1 MSGSIRWG
9 DMVAEGLIHGHPA
22 LVYRDRGRSVGD
34 VLIESRRWATR
45 PFIFHGDRVVTF
57 GEHERSV
64 ANVAGRLRRAG
75 IKRGDRVGIYAAN
88 SPEWVATFFGVL
100 QAGAIAVPCNSWWSA
115 EELAFACSTA
125 RPGVIV
131 ADAKRSERVP
141 ADVRQIKFAELTT
154 SDTSSGHD
162 WAAGH
167 EGAVL
172 DEDAPAVIL
181 FTAGTTSFP
190 KGAVL
195 SHRALLANLQTLLIV
210 ANKLPHQI
218 PDDIKASVALVGLPL
233 FHIGAIQLILV
244 PMMTGSQIVFLE
256 GRFDG
261 GEVLS
266 LIESHRVTM
275 FSGVPTM
282 MERLLAR
289 PELPQRDVSSLR
301 TVVLGGAPVDDGLLE
316 RIAVAF
322 PATRRG
328 LGRTYGLTEAGG
340 VVSTGVGEALRAH
353 PGSCGRLAPV
363 VEIEIRH
370 PGPDGSGEIFVRSP
384 AAMDGYWGIAEDE
397 TIDCGGW
404 VRTGDVGYVDAD
416 RYLYVTGRSKDVII
430 RGGENIAPARIESV
444 LREHPGV
451 ADVAVIGLPDAEFG
465 EMVAAI
471 VCPAPGVA
479 LSPAEL
485 AQFVRPRL
493 ARFEVP
499 AHWIFRADALPIN
512 ESGKILKDALRT
524 EYAREIHT

>member
-9 DMVAEGLIHGHPA
+9 DTVVEGSIHGRPA
-22 LVYRDRGRSVGD
+22 LVYRDRGSAVGD

-57 GEHERSV
+57 AEHERMV
-64 ANVAGRLRRAG
+64 RNVATRLRRAG
-75 IKRGDRVGIYAAN
+75 IKQDDRVGIYAAN

-100 QAGAIAVPCNSWWSA
+100 EAGAIAMPCNSWWSA
-115 EELAFACSTA
+115 EEMAFACSTTQ
-125 RPGVIV
+125 PSVIV
-131 ADAKRSERVP
+131 ADAKRVERVP
-141 ADVRQIKFAELTT
+141 AGVRQIEFAELTT
-154 SDTSSGHD
+154 SDTSAGGD
-162 WAAGH
+162 EAAD
-167 EGAVL
+167 AQDVPR

-218 PDDIKASVALVGLPL
+218 PDDVKASVALVGLPL

-244 PMMTGSQIVFLE
+244 PLMTGSQIVFLE

-261 GEVLS
+261 AEVLS

-289 PELPQRDVSSLR
+289 PELSQRDVSSLR
-301 TVVLGGAPVDDGLLE
+301 TVVLGGSPVDDDLLD

-322 PATRRG
+322 PGTRRS

-340 VVSTGVGEALRAH
+340 VVSTGVGASLREH
-353 PGSCGRLAPV
+353 PGSSGRLAPV
-363 VEIEIRH
+363 VEIEIRN
-370 PGPDGSGEIFVRSP
+370 PGKNGSGEIFVRSP
-384 AAMDGYWGIAEDE
+384 AAMDGYWGITDDS
-397 TIDCGGW
+397 TIDSEGW
-404 VRTGDVGYVDAD
+404 VKTGDIGYVDAD
-416 RYLYVTGRSKDVII
+416 RYLYITGRSKDVII

-451 ADVAVIGLPDAEFG
+451 ADVAVIGMPDAEFG
-465 EMVAAI
+465 ELVAAI
-471 VCPAPGVA
+471 VCPAPGVLVTA
-479 LSPAEL
+479 VEL
-485 AQFVRPRL
+485 DEFVRPRL
-493 ARFEVP
+493 AHFEVP
-499 AHWIFRADALPIN
+499 ARWIFRADTLPIN
-512 ESGKILKDALRT
+512 ESGKVLKDVLR
-524 EYAREIHT
+524 EQYARSVHI